1 MPKVIVTEE
10 QWIRLGMKRFAN
22 NGVDGLVIERMASEL
37 GCSKSSFYW
46 YFNDRSEFIAKIVD
60 HWAHVTTQQVM
71 RKADG
76 AEQSL
81 ERLIALLTQMFSV
94 TRVGDFLFY
103 LRKLGRE
110 NPYYDEVLEQIE
122 RTRMDYARQLL
133 IQAGMD
139 PETAGHKSSLLY
151 HYYLG
156 WYERHK
162 DQSIGEEEPHRHVDL
177 LRRQLLGI

>member
-1 MPKVIVTEE
+1 MPKIIVTEE
-10 QWIRLGMKRFAN
+10 QWIQSGIRRFSRD
-22 NGVDGLVIERMASEL
+22 GIDGLVIERMASEL

-71 RKADG
+71 NKADG
-76 AEQSL
+76 AEQSE
-81 ERLIALLTQMFSV
+81 ERMIALLTQMFSA
-94 TRVGDFLFY
+94 TRMGDFLFY
-103 LRKLGRE
+103 LRKLGRD
-110 NPYYDEVLEQIE
+110 NPTYDEVLEQIE
-122 RTRMDYARQLL
+122 RTRMEYARQLL
-133 IQAGMD
+133 IQTGMD
-139 PETAGHKSSLLY
+139 PEIAEHKSSLLY

-162 DQSIGEEEPHRHVDL
+162 HHPVSDDERNRHIDM